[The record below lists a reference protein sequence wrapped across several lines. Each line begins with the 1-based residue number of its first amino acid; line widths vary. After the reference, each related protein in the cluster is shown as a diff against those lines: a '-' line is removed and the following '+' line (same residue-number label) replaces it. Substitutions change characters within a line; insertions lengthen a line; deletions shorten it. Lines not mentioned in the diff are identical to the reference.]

1 MEEETLV
8 SRRSKRSTAG
18 NRMQAALAE
27 ISVED
32 LSKEDAED
40 DQDFVVE
47 TYEEDAFESD
57 FQSTDE
63 EAVVEQEPLENEE
76 KQARKAAKSRLERA
90 TAAAHARQKNTFNP
104 TTTTT
109 TTEGANTVRSD
120 EKPKSKR
127 KRRVSLG
134 FTINAETGEIIA
146 EPDVEDKDGH
156 DTESDAEE
164 RNGPGPSSIPRTR
177 KRSSKRQTTIQNTTD
192 TVKRYLKS
200 EQQKALNPSRRRSGT
215 NKKRPTQ
222 AELIARALDTEEG
235 NLVDHRDYLKHEE
248 EKRQMRN
255 RRDQVMVSGPLL
267 RWISKAEEVEVEVDI
282 EAVEDAK
289 GMEKEKELEDSSSS
303 LGASS
308 MAKHGYNPYMHTLQS
323 HAYGPGYGLHVE
335 NLHDQSSGTPA
346 ASSSLPVPSS
356 SASSSIP
363 SASTSATSPFL
374 TLAPYSFP
382 NTYTPLPS
390 LSGYRLPST
399 PIPPLTPTLTPT
411 SAPPPPPPSVSAP
424 TFISGSGPLPITS
437 SASPNEPERQR
448 KTQHKIEK
456 VSKSYLIHEL
466 SNSHWDDHNTHTN
479 RDTLSLK
486 LKPNWDQT
494 MDAMFGDHV
503 KWRELKVYSSMRNRP
518 LARYVPTCPFTGLP
532 AKYLDPRTG
541 VPFADVRAY
550 RILKRLE
557 AEVLPHDDG
566 DGDENDSSD
575 RGFPSIPTTA
585 DDVDDPDLEGHE
597 GIGVWDEDLGCYI
610 GDWESTG
617 TVSRGVVGS

>member
-27 ISVED
+27 ITIEE

-109 TTEGANTVRSD
+109 ATEGANTLRSD

-164 RNGPGPSSIPRTR
+164 RNGPGPTSIPRTR

-289 GMEKEKELEDSSSS
+289 GMEKEKELEDS
-303 LGASS
+303 
-308 MAKHGYNPYMHTLQS
+308 
-323 HAYGPGYGLHVE
+323 
-335 NLHDQSSGTPA
+335 
-346 ASSSLPVPSS
+346 
-356 SASSSIP
+356 
-363 SASTSATSPFL
+363 PFL

-382 NTYTPLPS
+382 NTYTPLLS

-399 PIPPLTPTLTPT
+399 PIPPPTPTPTLTPT
-411 SAPPPPPPSVSAP
+411 PAPPPPS
-424 TFISGSGPLPITS
+424 
-437 SASPNEPERQR
+437 
-448 KTQHKIEK
+448 TQHKIEK

-541 VPFADVRAY
+541 VPFADLRAY

-557 AEVLPHDDG
+557 AELLPHGDG

-575 RGFPSIPTTA
+575 RGFPIPTTA